1 MTKVREGGLTHAE
14 VREEKAR
21 RRKFL
26 ERHLLEIPAQKI
38 ARFYGAKHQFSKTVE
53 ELDELLEEI
62 RLSAKWWRDGTAKL
76 TERRREAIL
85 TECADVTVMCS
96 QLLRLYKVM
105 WPANT
110 RRVSAMMVIQ
120 TREEAKALK
129 KEIAKLGAKP
139 VSAPGAFFMMMQA
152 IRLGVAVSDRDAF
165 QAEVNFKIE
174 RQLRRIEDERN
185 EREGM
190 A

>member
-1 MTKVREGGLTHAE
+1 MALVHPDDSEVKERRE
-14 VREEKAR
+14 
-21 RRKFL
+21 RRKQ
-26 ERHLLEIPAQKI
+26 RISKSLLEIPAATI
-38 ARFYGAKHQFSKTVE
+38 LRTYGITHQIRKTVE

-62 RLSAKWWRDGTAKL
+62 RLGAKWWRDGTAKL

-110 RRVSAMMVIQ
+110 RRVSAMMFIQ

-139 VSAPGAFFMMMQA
+139 VEAPTAFFMMMQA

-174 RQLRRIEDERN
+174 RQLGRIQDERN
-185 EREGM
+185 QRNRM

>member
-1 MTKVREGGLTHAE
+1 MALIHPDDSEIMDRRE
-14 VREEKAR
+14 
-21 RRKFL
+21 RRKQ
-26 ERHLLEIPAQKI
+26 RIARSLLEIPAAPILKN
-38 ARFYGAKHQFSKTVE
+38 YGITHQIRKTVE

-62 RLSAKWWRDGTAKL
+62 RLGAKWWRDGTAKL

-96 QLLRLYKVM
+96 QLLRLYRVM
-105 WPANT
+105 WPANA

-120 TREEAKALK
+120 TREQAQILK
-129 KEIAKLGAKP
+129 KEIAKKGPKP
-139 VSAPGAFFMMMQA
+139 VEAPTAFFMMMQA

-165 QAEVNFKIE
+165 QAEVHFKID
-174 RQLRRIEDERN
+174 RQLGRIQDERN
-185 EREGM
+185 QRNRM

>member
-1 MTKVREGGLTHAE
+1 MALVHPDDSEVMERRE
-14 VREEKAR
+14 
-21 RRKFL
+21 RRKQ
-26 ERHLLEIPAQKI
+26 RIARSLLEIPAATI
-38 ARFYGAKHQFSKTVE
+38 LRTYGMTHQIRKTVE

-152 IRLGVAVSDRDAF
+152 IRLGVAVSDQDTF
-165 QAEVNFKIE
+165 QAEVTFKIE
-174 RQLRRIEDERN
+174 RQLARIEDERI
-185 EREGM
+185 EREAKRM

>member
-1 MTKVREGGLTHAE
+1 MALIHPDDSIVRER
-14 VREEKAR
+14 RE
-21 RRKFL
+21 RRKQRI
-26 ERHLLEIPAQKI
+26 EKSLLEIPAATI
-38 ARFYGAKHQFSKTVE
+38 LRTYGMTHQIRKTVE

-62 RLSAKWWRDGTAKL
+62 RLGAKWWRDGTAKL
-76 TERRREAIL
+76 TEKRREAFL

>member
-1 MTKVREGGLTHAE
+1 MALVHPDDSEVKERRE
-14 VREEKAR
+14 
-21 RRKFL
+21 RRKQ
-26 ERHLLEIPAQKI
+26 RIARSLLEIPAATI
-38 ARFYGAKHQFSKTVE
+38 LRTYGMTHQIRKTVE

-62 RLSAKWWRDGTAKL
+62 RLGAKWWRDGTAKL

-120 TREEAKALK
+120 TCEEAKALK

-174 RQLRRIEDERN
+174 RQLRRMEDERN

>member
-1 MTKVREGGLTHAE
+1 MALVHPDDSE
-14 VREEKAR
+14 VRDRRE
-21 RRKFL
+21 RRKQ
-26 ERHLLEIPAQKI
+26 RIAKSLLEIPAATI
-38 ARFYGAKHQFSKTVE
+38 LRTYGMAHQIRKTVE

-62 RLSAKWWRDGTAKL
+62 RLGAKWWRDGTAKL

-96 QLLRLYKVM
+96 QLLRLYRVM

-110 RRVSAMMVIQ
+110 GRVSAMMVIR
-120 TREEAKALK
+120 TREQAQILK

-174 RQLRRIEDERN
+174 RQLERIENERN
-185 EREGM
+185 E
-190 A
+190 

>member
-1 MTKVREGGLTHAE
+1 MALKHPDDEDGR
-14 VREEKAR
+14 KAR
-21 RRKFL
+21 KRRS
-26 ERHLLEIPAQKI
+26 ERFAKSVLEIPAATI
-38 ARFYGAKHQFSKTVE
+38 LRTYGMTHQIRKTVE

-152 IRLGVAVSDRDAF
+152 IRLGVAVSDRDTF

-174 RQLRRIEDERN
+174 RQLMRIEDERI
-185 EREGM
+185 ERE
-190 A
+190 AKRVA

>member
-1 MTKVREGGLTHAE
+1 MALVHPDDSEVKERRE
-14 VREEKAR
+14 
-21 RRKFL
+21 RRKQ
-26 ERHLLEIPAQKI
+26 RIARSLLEIPAATI
-38 ARFYGAKHQFSKTVE
+38 LRTYGMTHQIRKTVE

>member
-1 MTKVREGGLTHAE
+1 MALVHPDDSEVMERRE
-14 VREEKAR
+14 
-21 RRKFL
+21 RRKQ
-26 ERHLLEIPAQKI
+26 RIARSLLEIPAATI
-38 ARFYGAKHQFSKTVE
+38 LRTYGMTHQIRKTVE
-53 ELDELLEEI
+53 ELNELLEEI

-129 KEIAKLGAKP
+129 KEIAKQGPKP
-139 VSAPGAFFMMMQA
+139 VEAPTAFFMMMQA

-174 RQLRRIEDERN
+174 RQLMRIEDERA
-185 EREGM
+185 EREAKRM

>member
-1 MTKVREGGLTHAE
+1 MALVHPDDSEVKERRE
-14 VREEKAR
+14 
-21 RRKFL
+21 RRKQ
-26 ERHLLEIPAQKI
+26 RIARSLLEIPAAPI
-38 ARFYGAKHQFSKTVE
+38 LRTYGMTHQIRKTVE

-62 RLSAKWWRDGTAKL
+62 RLGAKWWRDGTAKL

-185 EREGM
+185 EREEM

>member
-1 MTKVREGGLTHAE
+1 MALVHPDDSEVMERRE
-14 VREEKAR
+14 
-21 RRKFL
+21 RRKQ
-26 ERHLLEIPAQKI
+26 RIARSLLEIPAATI
-38 ARFYGAKHQFSKTVE
+38 LRTYGMTHQIRKTVE

-152 IRLGVAVSDRDAF
+152 IRLGVALTDKDAF

-174 RQLRRIEDERN
+174 RQLARIEDERI
-185 EREGM
+185 EREAKRM